1 MRKPSFACSSLIIS
15 IRFFSSLSKYIH
27 ILHICIHVNH
37 TTIIGIAQAH
47 YKQNKIK
54 KYIRKQ
60 NPTAPRQSA
69 VRCIRL
75 LLFEN
80 ARQFQNLQSTDHR
93 CPYPGYRTL
102 RKFLRQSR
110 FQWLWHRLPL
120 KSRDGKNVP
129 PVQIHFLYHK
139 SSDIPFLKK
148 SFATDGLNGRFPS
161 MSIPQGVPAMIH
173 TRKIPGVGKVKMQ
186 ICMAFKVKVFR
197 LRRRRFHSRIPAYR
211 RWQHLKQ

>member
-37 TTIIGIAQAH
+37 TAIIGIAQAH

-54 KYIRKQ
+54 EYIRKQ

-80 ARQFQNLQSTDHR
+80 APQFQNLQSTDRR
-93 CPYPGYRTL
+93 CSYPGHRTL

-110 FQWLWHRLPL
+110 FRWLWHRLPL
-120 KSRDGKNVP
+120 KSRGGKNVS

-148 SFATDGLNGRFPS
+148 SFCNGRLKRAVS
-161 MSIPQGVPAMIH
+161 LNVDTAGH
-173 TRKIPGVGKVKMQ
+173 TGNDTHCKIPGVGKVKIQ
-186 ICMAFKVKVFR
+186 ICMAFKVRFSVCAAGGFIVVF
-197 LRRRRFHSRIPAYR
+197 LHIGAGSI
-211 RWQHLKQ
+211 